1 MTKTL
6 VSADSAGCLYV
17 DYTCAFTTNDLADK
31 AITTA
36 KLNDQAVT
44 PTKIQ
49 NASITTTQVSPTAGI
64 LGSQL
69 GAGTV
74 HQVKGTVTWNG
85 GATQAIAIL
94 PAGAILLQA
103 ISVCTTAFDGSA
115 PSPGVTIGYSGNQT
129 KIITASTLTL
139 NAVTGEVASSLGADL
154 YDATAKK
161 GAKFYAAQT
170 TVNGYVTAG
179 GSATVGSLDVY
190 LIYVQT
196 A

>member
-17 DYTCAFTTNDLADK
+17 DYTCAFKTADIASK
-31 AITTA
+31 AVTTA
-36 KLNDQAVT
+36 LINDQAVT
-44 PTKIQ
+44 AAQIANGT
-49 NASITTTQVSPTAGI
+49 ITTTQVSATAGI

-69 GAGTV
+69 GAGTI

-85 GATQAIAIL
+85 GATQAIATL

-103 ISVCTTAFDGSA
+103 ISVCTTAFDGSGPA
-115 PSPGVTIGYSGNQT
+115 VTIGYTGNQT

-154 YDATAKK
+154 YDATAMKRV
-161 GAKFYAAQT
+161 KFYAAQT
-170 TVNGYVTAG
+170 VVNGYLTAG